1 MGYVR
6 YFEFNQYDQRL
17 DFPFNVKF
25 CFKKIFEFWEA
36 QAESEDQET
45 AEEAKAL
52 LARLEST
59 PELREPF
66 NDLAIVEKYEKE
78 VRLLLDPLFPK
89 MLGDNEIKAAC
100 MPFSP
105 YLFNV
110 TDRFCRIID
119 NAGGDHKI
127 SMQNA
132 QMEKQYIFACVFV
145 LNYVYGAGIN
155 YREPTYFDIPD
166 EKAGITRHY
175 RAFFNADFSSFSVH
189 DSFQP
194 LTTEEI
200 QELTDNFDN
209 YELWKERIP
218 PGSFDFEGFALVNLF
233 DVTIEE
239 AVSNLKVDLL
249 KKDALYTPEIVERIR
264 LNLCSML
271 NLNGLKLGFI
281 AFDSER
287 NMMKSLGYGFWNSIL
302 LSDKGLKKQEET
314 FCDYSKAQIFLHH
327 KTFALSDVKEE
338 YAAESPLIAK
348 LVEHKLK
355 SYLGVPLMYNNE
367 LIGVLELG
375 SEKVNALNS
384 VVASQLDKVVSLFT
398 TALKRSMDELETQL
412 EAIIQD
418 KCTAIHSS
426 VSWRFFEAAENL
438 LKKQLFYD
446 TNVMEEIV
454 FEDVMPLY
462 GQSDI
467 KGSSTERNKSIQA
480 DLIRQLGMARDV
492 LEGAK
497 ERKALPV
504 FDNLS
509 FRISEYVQKTKAG
522 LGAGDELK
530 ALEFLRRDIYPVF
543 DHIAELDEGLNQ
555 RIEAYKAV
563 LDPDLGVIYDKRKDY
578 EESVT
583 AINTKISTVLE
594 KAQEEAQEMFPHYFE
609 KYKTDGVEHNIYI
622 GQSLVNNKAFHDMYL
637 HNLRLWQLMTL
648 CEIESAVR
656 KLKPQ
661 LKVPLDICSL
671 ILVHG
676 NSLSIRFR
684 QDEKQFDVDGAYNV
698 RYEIVK
704 KRIDKAYVKG
714 TTDRLTIPDRIAV
727 VYSHDQEAI
736 EYQRYFDYLRSIGYL
751 KEEVEDL
758 DLQDMQGVTGLKAL
772 RFQVNYDLV
781 PVSNAQRTLP
791 VTTKEKVA

>member
-6 YFEFNQYDQRL
+6 YFKFNQLEEEQE
-17 DFPFNVKF
+17 FPFNVKF

-36 QAESEDQET
+36 QAKSQDEEI
-45 AEEAKAL
+45 AAEAKTL
-52 LARLEST
+52 LARLAAT

-66 NDLAIVEKYEKE
+66 KDLKIVETHEKE

-89 MLGDNEIKAAC
+89 MLGSNEIKAAC

-105 YLFNV
+105 YLFNM
-110 TDRFCRIID
+110 TPRFQRIIK

-127 SMQNA
+127 RMQNA
-132 QMEKQYIFACVFV
+132 EIEKQYIFACVFV
-145 LNYVYGAGIN
+145 LNYLYGAQIN
-155 YREPTYFDIPD
+155 YKEPTYFDIPD
-166 EKAGITRHY
+166 EKTGITRHY
-175 RAFFNADFSSFSVH
+175 RAFFNADFSSFTVK
-189 DSFQP
+189 DTFQP
-194 LTTEEI
+194 LTAEEI

-209 YELWKERIP
+209 YQLWKEKIP

-239 AVSNLKVDLL
+239 AVSKLKEDLL
-249 KKDALYTPEIVERIR
+249 KKDALYTPDIVERIR

-271 NLNGLKLGFI
+271 NIDGLKLGFV
-281 AFDSER
+281 AFDQER
-287 NMMKSLGYGFWNSIL
+287 DMVKSLGYGFWNSIL
-302 LSDKGLKKQEET
+302 LSDKNLKKRENT
-314 FCDYSKAQIFLHH
+314 FCDYSTAQIFHRR
-327 KTFALSDVKEE
+327 KTFAVSDVKEE
-338 YAAESPLIAK
+338 YAEESPLIAK

-355 SYLGVPLMYNNE
+355 SYLGVPLIYNNQ

-375 SEKVNALNS
+375 SASPHTLNS
-384 VVASQLDKVVSLFT
+384 MVASQLDKVISLFT

-412 EAIIQD
+412 EAIIQE

-467 KGSSTERNKSIQA
+467 KGSSTERNRSIQA
-480 DLIRQLGMARDV
+480 DLIRQLGLAKDI
-492 LEGAK
+492 LEAAK
-497 ERKALPV
+497 VGHALPV
-504 FDNLS
+504 LDNLS
-509 FRISEYVQKTKAG
+509 FRISVYVKKTREG

-530 ALEFLRRDIYPVF
+530 ALDFLRREIYPVF
-543 DHIAELDEGLNQ
+543 DHLSALDQELREKVEG
-555 RIEAYKAV
+555 YKAV

-583 AINTKISTVLE
+583 AINTKISTLLE
-594 KAQEEAQEMFPHYFE
+594 KAQEEAQAMYPHYFE
-609 KYKTDGVEHNIYI
+609 KYKTDGVEHNIYV
-622 GQSLVNNKAFHDMYL
+622 GQSLVNNKAYHEMYL
-637 HNLRLWQLMTL
+637 HNLRLWQLMTI

-676 NSLSIRFR
+676 NALSIRFR

-714 TTDRLTIPDRIAV
+714 TKDRLTIPDRIAV
-727 VYSHDQEAI
+727 VYSQDQEAL
-736 EYQRYFDYLRSIGYL
+736 EYHRYFDYLRSIGYL
-751 KEEVEDL
+751 TEEVEDL

-772 RFQVNYDLV
+772 RFKVNYDLL
-781 PVSNAQRTLP
+781 PLSRTQKKSAIKVS
-791 VTTKEKVA
+791 EKVA